1 MRRLTVCLFL
11 ALLVAVSLTG
21 GCRPTAR
28 TGANERVTTVAT
40 IFPLA
45 DIAQNIGGDF
55 VETVTLVPPGASPHT
70 FEPTP
75 AQMKEVARAN
85 LIIRV
90 GAGLDDWVT
99 GLFATNNAAV
109 HVVAVE
115 AVGTDVLPYVPE
127 EGAGDGEARQPG
139 DAHGHGSSSSTPV
152 DPHVWLDPVLV
163 RDKIAPAIAA
173 ALCRIAPQYREEF
186 EANLQ
191 KYQGH
196 LTELDGEI
204 RAQLAGLKGA
214 SFIALHGA
222 WQYFGRRY
230 HLGDILSVHSSPAK
244 EPSSRWIAALID
256 ACRQAGVKAVLA
268 EPQISPQAVEVIAGE
283 TGLPLVVL
291 DPLGGHNVRGRESYL
306 ALMRYNARTL
316 AKLTVQS
323 QTEAL
328 KR

>member
-11 ALLVAVSLTG
+11 ALLLAVSLNG
-21 GCRPTAR
+21 GCGPTAR
-28 TGANERVTTVAT
+28 TGADKRVTAVAT

-45 DIAQNIGGDF
+45 DIAQNIGGDL

-75 AQMKEVARAN
+75 AQMNEVARAD

-99 GLFATNNAAV
+99 GLFETNNGAV
-109 HVVAVE
+109 RVVAVE
-115 AVGTDVLPYVPE
+115 AVGTDALPYVPGV
-127 EGAGDGEARQPG
+127 GAGDGG
-139 DAHGHGSSSSTPV
+139 DREPADGHAHSSSSSTPV

-163 RDKIAPAIAA
+163 RDKIAPAITAA
-173 ALCRIAPQYREEF
+173 FCRIAPQYREQF
-186 EANLQ
+186 AANLQ
-191 KYQGH
+191 KYQGY

-230 HLGDILSVHSSPAK
+230 HLGDILSVHLSPAK
-244 EPSSRWIAALID
+244 EPSARWIATLID

-291 DPLGGHNVRGRESYL
+291 DPLGGYNVRGRESYL

-316 AKLTVQS
+316 AKLTAQS
-323 QTEAL
+323 QVEAE